1 MKSAMFTEIKTTIN
15 PSRRNT
21 LQKCL
26 SAVAISTGI
35 VPIASNPRNALAQ
48 AMPAVTT
55 HLPNAKLVGQA
66 RLRVLILIYDAGLY
80 APAGFNAANP
90 YATPIALEVNPA
102 RAFRSTTV
110 VSRLETE
117 LQRQKN
123 LSETQVAKYVAAFS
137 AVMPA
142 MEENVP
148 LTGVYQPK
156 QGWTLFHKGVA
167 IGKWADD
174 TFARAFFD
182 IWLGADTSQPAV
194 RQSLMNS
201 AIS

>member
-1 MKSAMFTEIKTTIN
+1 MKSAMFTKISQ
-15 PSRRNT
+15 SRRNV

-26 SAVAISTGI
+26 GVLAVSTASG
-35 VPIASNPRNALAQ
+35 VAFLGLATNPNTTIAQS
-48 AMPAVTT
+48 MPATIM

-102 RAFRSTTV
+102 RAFRASTV

-123 LSETQVAKYVAAFS
+123 LSETQIAKYVAAFS